1 MIDPS
6 DQEGERTGKNIK
18 HRFAFSP
25 TPQPASVTRTRSFK
39 CTLRIRQGT
48 GLNLPIAASTLAN
61 RVHFIRCSRDSG
73 RFSWPFVGRRPI
85 RDKAEALTPRG
96 GADAPKTILIFDKSL
111 VFICLCLAGSVHLSQ
126 AEVGGHENENED
138 FDHVTARGERSGCR
152 AALLFW
158 NWDRSGT
165 AILCAGSGLCCALCA
180 GAGLWIHV
188 GGRLLGSPA

>member
-1 MIDPS
+1 MIRPS

-85 RDKAEALTPRG
+85 RDKAEALAPRG
-96 GADAPKTILIFDKSL
+96 DGPTTWKHRAGRRNRLPHIQTGGSAFGLINTVL
-111 VFICLCLAGSVHLSQ
+111 
-126 AEVGGHENENED
+126 
-138 FDHVTARGERSGCR
+138 
-152 AALLFW
+152 
-158 NWDRSGT
+158 
-165 AILCAGSGLCCALCA
+165 
-180 GAGLWIHV
+180 
-188 GGRLLGSPA
+188 P